1 MAPLRAKNASDH
13 FRAAT
18 AAIALVASAE
28 RFDVLN
34 QALLIK
40 LVDKPPN
47 RSESRSCRDRKHIP
61 TMTVKKEA
69 KRRRCN
75 LACRQCRPPNPRNEV
90 HATVKPNP
98 S

>member
-40 LVDKPPN
+40 LVDQAAEQVGVALVPRPKTHSYN
-47 RSESRSCRDRKHIP
+47 DR
-61 TMTVKKEA
+61 E
-69 KRRRCN
+69 
-75 LACRQCRPPNPRNEV
+75 EG
-90 HATVKPNP
+90 